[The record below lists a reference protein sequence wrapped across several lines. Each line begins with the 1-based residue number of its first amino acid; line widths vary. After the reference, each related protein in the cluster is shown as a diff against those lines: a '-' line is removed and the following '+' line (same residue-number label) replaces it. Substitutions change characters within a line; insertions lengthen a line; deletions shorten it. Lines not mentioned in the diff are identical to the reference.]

1 MARQRK
7 TSEAPKATNGHTARI
22 DVPAGGDA
30 RAFYAT
36 ALAAREER
44 LRLQDVEAESIRR
57 LKGLLP
63 QGKSSF
69 SMDGRVYQI
78 RERGGVPY
86 LVAMPLPGEVGKL

>member
-30 RAFYAT
+30 RAFYA
-36 ALAAREER
+36 
-44 LRLQDVEAESIRR
+44 AESIRR